1 MNKIVRKTGN
11 ALTTATCAVLGGLHF
26 VAQTTADVVLD
37 AEAKLIRNRDGVQLE
52 DTKKERMFKTIERQQ
67 HILEKVQAFKDAV
80 SQAKERVVYNRTI
93 RLELTDEQN
102 MANILLVNEDI
113 IRSEQ

>member
-1 MNKIVRKTGN
+1 MNKIVRKTGS

-26 VAQTTADVVLD
+26 VAQTTADVVSD

-67 HILEKVQAFKDAV
+67 HILDKVQAFKDAV
-80 SQAKERVVYNRTI
+80 SQAKDRVISEKTI
-93 RLELTDEQN
+93 RLEFTNEQPN
-102 MANILLVNEDI
+102 ANIVLVNAQTI
-113 IRSEQ
+113 MAEQ